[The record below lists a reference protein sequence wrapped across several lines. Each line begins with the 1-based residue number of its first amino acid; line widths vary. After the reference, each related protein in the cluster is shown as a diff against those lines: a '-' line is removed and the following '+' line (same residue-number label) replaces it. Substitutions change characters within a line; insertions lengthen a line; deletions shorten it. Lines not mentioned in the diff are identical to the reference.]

1 MELLHDSPDRTHREA
16 AETPPLR
23 FRAAT
28 VDQALSEAR
37 AELGTD
43 VEVVDANRIRRGGVG
58 GFFATDLG
66 VELAIRPVAKHAPLL
81 PQGGFDPES
90 RSQDH
95 LDDRID
101 DDFESRLARLD
112 RAIYGESEPCGID
125 RLLDRATGADGFER
139 GTAGTEPISFAE
151 HLDRQLADPDTAPN
165 PLPRRGPRA
174 GTGPAATTPA
184 VGSVRAGVDM
194 KPLARNPR
202 TEPTRERPA
211 PAVRDAGADDHRQ
224 TDETREMAMPV
235 VGARVD
241 VLTERA
247 VIADPATS
255 RQPIPQRSVPERS
268 GPRPTG
274 MEPGTN
280 ELGHHAD
287 LAAGAVGRLIGELS
301 RIAPTTGSRVNQ
313 LSRLTVSLTAADGS
327 SVEFSA
333 ELNGSHDG

>member
-1 MELLHDSPDRTHREA
+1 MELLHDSPDRTRQPA

-28 VDQALSEAR
+28 VEQALSEAR

-43 VEVVDANRIRRGGVG
+43 VEIVDANRIRRGGVG

-66 VELAIRPVAKHAPLL
+66 IELSIRPVAAHAPPL
-81 PQGGFDPES
+81 PQAGFDPES
-90 RSQDH
+90 REQDH

-139 GTAGTEPISFAE
+139 RTASTEPISFAE
-151 HLDRQLADPDTAPN
+151 HLDRQLADPETA
-165 PLPRRGPRA
+165 PLPRREPRA
-174 GTGPAATTPA
+174 GVGGRPATTPS
-184 VGSVRAGVDM
+184 VGPIRAGANM
-194 KPLARNPR
+194 MTIARNPN
-202 TEPTRERPA
+202 TDPTRERSA
-211 PAVRDAGADDHRQ
+211 PPVRDARESDRRHIDDTGA
-224 TDETREMAMPV
+224 MAVPAA
-235 VGARVD
+235 GAHGD

-247 VIADPATS
+247 ATTEPAVS
-255 RQPIPQRSVPERS
+255 LQPIPQRSSAARSRPQAAGVEREA
-268 GPRPTG
+268 PDF
-274 MEPGTN
+274 
-280 ELGHHAD
+280 GHHAD